1 MSLLPATLPAFAVFV
16 VAARHQNFA
25 RAAEELG
32 LTASAVSH
40 HVRTLEGTLGV
51 RLFHRHARGANLTT
65 EGRTLADS
73 VGAALS
79 DIDAMATALRRSPRN
94 VHRLRVAT
102 LHSLNYCWIL
112 PRLKSFIEAHPRVR
126 ITFESTV
133 TLTRFDASGPDLAI
147 RHGAGYWP
155 GLTAHHL
162 MDEELFPAAAPDFP
176 GIRGVTEAAQIARLP
191 LVTDLAYQGWPDWFR
206 AAGLRGVSLPE
217 MHTFNDSTDALRAAG
232 SGLGVV
238 LARSRLVGPYLESGE
253 LVRLPG
259 PALQARFGYY
269 AVHPTHRRPNA
280 ACAAFIQWL
289 QQTARPSP

>member
-40 HVRTLEGTLGV
+40 HVRTLEGSLGI
-51 RLFHRHARGANLTT
+51 RLFQRHARGANLTA

-73 VGAALS
+73 VSAALS
-79 DIDAMATALRRSPRN
+79 DIDAMATSLHRSPRN

-102 LHSLNYCWIL
+102 LHSLSYCWIL
-112 PRLKSFIEAHPRVR
+112 PRLKSFTEAHPRIR
-126 ITFESTV
+126 MTFESAV
-133 TLTRFDASGPDLAI
+133 TLARFDASGPDLAI

-162 MDEELFPAAAPDFP
+162 MDEDLFPAAAPDLP
-176 GIRGVTEAAQIARLP
+176 GTRSLTEAAQIARLP

-217 MHTFNDSTDALRAAG
+217 MHTFNDSTDALRAAA

-238 LARSRLVGPYLESGE
+238 LARSRIVGPYLDSGE
-253 LVRLPG
+253 LIRLPG

-269 AVHPTHRRPNA
+269 AVHPTHRRPSQA
-280 ACAAFIQWL
+280 AAAFIQWL
-289 QQTARPSP
+289 QQTARTSP